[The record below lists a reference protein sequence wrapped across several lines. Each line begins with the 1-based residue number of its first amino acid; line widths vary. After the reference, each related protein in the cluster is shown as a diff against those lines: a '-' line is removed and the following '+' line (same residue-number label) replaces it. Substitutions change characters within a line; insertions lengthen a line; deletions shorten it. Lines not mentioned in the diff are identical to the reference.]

1 MEIHIGKRIAEV
13 EMLSKDGNKVILTID
28 GKEFEVDVVMTE
40 NGVCSLLHEGR
51 SYNAEL
57 IRSEM
62 GKKYKVNTHFSS
74 FDVEVVDTQAKYLRM
89 RKKEEE
95 GQDDKISSPM
105 PGKVVKIHVAIGD
118 RINAGDTVLV
128 IEAMKMQSNYKV
140 NSDCIIKEIL
150 VSEGDAVSSDQ
161 VLIKL
166 DLIKEA

>member
-1 MEIHIGKRIAEV
+1 EL
-13 EMLSKDGNKVILTID
+13 LSKEGNKVVLTID

-40 NGVCSLLHEGR
+40 SGVCSILHGGR

-74 FDVEVVDTQAKYLRM
+74 LDVEVVDTQAKYLRM
-89 RKKEEE
+89 RKKEEDS
-95 GQDDKISSPM
+95 QDDKISSPM
-105 PGKVVKIHVAIGD
+105 PGKVVKILVAEGD
-118 RINAGDTVLV
+118 EVKAGDTVLV

-140 NSDCIIKEIL
+140 NSDCVIKEIL
-150 VSEGDAVSSDQ
+150 VKEGDAVSSDQ

-166 DLIKEA
+166 DLTKEA